1 MLENWFCCIEHCTMW
16 CMGLVWEIP
25 DHNERYIIQSL
36 KELIF
41 DSLKTA
47 GVSDKADD
55 SRTYW
60 F

>member
-47 GVSDKADD
+47 GGVSD
-55 SRTYW
+55 
-60 F
+60 